1 MNKPSAG
8 DIFHAIIEIA
18 ILIAAL
24 FGINIGG

>member
-18 ILIAAL
+18 ILIASL
-24 FGINIGG
+24 FGLNFRG